1 MLAQGSQT
9 PLYAQLYA
17 GYREQLLRCTTLPAS
32 VSPWEALHGDMAKE
46 VSLVEGKEG
55 WMGRSFLPAC
65 WQREDAGWEHPN
77 SANWGC
83 GDASPSP
90 DSPPCTEGT
99 TVLTFSLLHVLLLIT
114 PCCMYDKI
122 LFFLLNE

>member
-17 GYREQLLRCTTLPAS
+17 GYREQFLQCTILPAS

-55 WMGRSFLPAC
+55 WMGRSFLPVC
-65 WQREDAGWEHPN
+65 WQREDAGWIQLIGGVGMHLQALIPPRAQREPQC
-77 SANWGC
+77 SL
-83 GDASPSP
+83 SPCSTC
-90 DSPPCTEGT
+90 SC
-99 TVLTFSLLHVLLLIT
+99 
-114 PCCMYDKI
+114 
-122 LFFLLNE
+122 